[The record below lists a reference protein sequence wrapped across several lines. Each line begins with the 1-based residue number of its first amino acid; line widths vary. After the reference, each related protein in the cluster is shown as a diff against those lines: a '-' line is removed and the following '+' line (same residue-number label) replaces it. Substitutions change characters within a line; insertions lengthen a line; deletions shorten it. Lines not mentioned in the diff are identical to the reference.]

1 MLSGSKILL
10 AVTGGIAAYKSALIV
25 RLLQKEGAEVK
36 VVMTPAAKDFVTPLT
51 LAALSGHEVY
61 TELIEENKG
70 AFKWNNHVHLSD
82 WADILLV
89 APATANT
96 LTKMAQGLCD
106 NIVTACFLSF
116 RGDTFVAPAM
126 DLEMYQHQTTQENF
140 NVLRKQGVHLIDSRE
155 GFLAS
160 GLHGKGRM
168 AEPEEILEEMIEIC
182 YSNKPLKGHSVLISA
197 GPTRAYLDP
206 VRFITNPSTGTMG
219 YMLAEQAAIL
229 GAEVKLIS
237 GPVHLNLNNPN
248 VQITNVETV
257 DQMRDAMIKNFDES
271 TIVISAAAVGDY
283 QPRVRQNEK
292 IKKSEDSLNLELV
305 KTKDILFE
313 LGQIKKHQLLIGF
326 ALETENELENA
337 SKKLRTKN
345 LDAIVLNS
353 LKVEGAGFGNTTN
366 KVDFI
371 TVDHVR
377 KSIPLKEK
385 RDVAKDIWI
394 EILKI
399 NNEN

>member
-61 TELIEENKG
+61 TELIEEEKG
-70 AFKWNNHVHLSD
+70 GYKWNNHVHLSE

-126 DLEMYQHQTTQENF
+126 DLEMYKHQSTQQNF
-140 NVLRKQGVHLIDSRE
+140 SALKSQGVHLIDSRE

-168 AEPEEILEEMIEIC
+168 AEPEEILEELGAILGAD
-182 YSNKPLKGHSVLISA
+182 KPLKGQKVLISA
-197 GPTRAYLDP
+197 GPTRVYLDP
-206 VRFITNPSTGTMG
+206 VRFISNPSTGTMG
-219 YMLAEQAAIL
+219 YMLAEEAAML
-229 GAEVKLIS
+229 GAEVQLIS
-237 GPVHLNLNNPN
+237 GPVHLKLNHPN
-248 VQITNVETV
+248 VHITNVETV
-257 DQMRDAMIKNFDES
+257 DEMSEEMHKKFEQS

-283 QPRVRQNEK
+283 QPKVRQSEK
-292 IKKSEDSLNLELV
+292 IKKSRDSLNLELV

-313 LGQIKKHQLLIGF
+313 LGKIKKNQLLIGF
-326 ALETENELENA
+326 ALETENEFDNA
-337 SKKLRTKN
+337 SKKLVKKN

-366 KVDFI
+366 KVEFVTANAVI
-371 TVDHVR
+371 
-377 KSIPLKEK
+377 KSIPLKDK
-385 RDVAKDIWI
+385 RDVAKDIWT

-399 NNEN
+399 KNEK

>member
-140 NVLRKQGVHLIDSRE
+140 KSLRKQGVHIIDSRE

-182 YSNKPLKGHSVLISA
+182 TSNKPLKGHSVLISA

-257 DQMRDAMIKNFDES
+257 DQMRDVMIKNFDES

-292 IKKSEDSLNLELV
+292 IKKSGDSLNLELV

-313 LGQIKKHQLLIGF
+313 LGQMKKHQLLIGF

>member
-10 AVTGGIAAYKSALIV
+10 AVTGGIAAYKSAIIV

-61 TELIEENKG
+61 TELIEEEKG
-70 AFKWNNHVHLSD
+70 GYKWNNHVHLSE

-126 DLEMYQHQTTQENF
+126 DLEMYKHPSTQQNF
-140 NVLRKQGVHLIDSRE
+140 SALKSQGVHIIDSRE

-168 AEPEEILEEMIEIC
+168 AEPEEILEELNAILGAD
-182 YSNKPLKGHSVLISA
+182 KPLKGQKVLISA
-197 GPTRAYLDP
+197 GPTRVYLDP
-206 VRFITNPSTGTMG
+206 VRFISNPSTGTMG
-219 YMLAEQAAIL
+219 YMLAEEAALL
-229 GAEVKLIS
+229 GAEVQLIS
-237 GPVHLNLNNPN
+237 GPVHLKLNHPN
-248 VQITNVETV
+248 VHITNVETV
-257 DQMRDAMIKNFDES
+257 DEMSEEMHKNFEES

-283 QPRVRQNEK
+283 QPRVKQSEK
-292 IKKSEDSLNLELV
+292 IKKSGDSLNLELV

-313 LGQIKKHQLLIGF
+313 LGKIKKNQLLIGF
-326 ALETENELENA
+326 ALETENEFDNA
-337 SKKLRTKN
+337 SKKLVKKN

-366 KVDFI
+366 KVEFVTANAI
-371 TVDHVR
+371 K
-377 KSIPLKEK
+377 KSIPLKDK
-385 RDVAKDIWI
+385 RDVAKDIWT

-399 NNEN
+399 KNEK

>member
-10 AVTGGIAAYKSALIV
+10 AVTGGIAAYKSAIIV

-61 TELIEENKG
+61 TELIEEEKG
-70 AFKWNNHVHLSD
+70 GYKWNNHVHLSE

-126 DLEMYQHQTTQENF
+126 DLEMYKHPSTQQNF
-140 NVLRKQGVHLIDSRE
+140 SALKSQGVHLIDSRE

-168 AEPEEILEEMIEIC
+168 AEPEEILEELNAILGAD
-182 YSNKPLKGHSVLISA
+182 KPLKGQKVLISA
-197 GPTRAYLDP
+197 GPTRVYLDP
-206 VRFITNPSTGTMG
+206 VRFISNPSTGTMG
-219 YMLAEQAAIL
+219 YMLAEEAALL
-229 GAEVKLIS
+229 GAEVQMIS
-237 GPVHLNLNNPN
+237 GPVHLKLNHPN
-248 VQITNVETV
+248 VHITNVETV
-257 DQMRDAMIKNFDES
+257 DEMSEEMHKNFEES

-283 QPRVRQNEK
+283 QPRVRQSEK
-292 IKKSEDSLNLELV
+292 IKKSGDSLNLELV

-313 LGQIKKHQLLIGF
+313 LGKIKKNQLLIGF
-326 ALETENELENA
+326 ALETENEFDNA
-337 SKKLRTKN
+337 SKKLVKKN

-366 KVDFI
+366 KVEFV
-371 TVDHVR
+371 TANAVK
-377 KSIPLKEK
+377 KSIPLKDK
-385 RDVAKDIWI
+385 RDVAKDIWT

-399 NNEN
+399 KNEK

>member
-10 AVTGGIAAYKSALIV
+10 AVTGGIAAYKSAIIV

-61 TELIEENKG
+61 TELIEEEKG
-70 AFKWNNHVHLSD
+70 GYKWNNHVHLSE

-126 DLEMYQHQTTQENF
+126 DLEMYKHPSTQQNF
-140 NVLRKQGVHLIDSRE
+140 SALKSQGVHLIDSRE

-168 AEPEEILEEMIEIC
+168 AEPEEILEELNAILGAD
-182 YSNKPLKGHSVLISA
+182 KPLKGQKVLISA
-197 GPTRAYLDP
+197 GPTRVYLDP
-206 VRFITNPSTGTMG
+206 VRFISNPSTGTMG
-219 YMLAEQAAIL
+219 YMLAEEAALL
-229 GAEVKLIS
+229 GAEVQLIS
-237 GPVHLNLNNPN
+237 GPVHLKLNHPN
-248 VQITNVETV
+248 VHITNVETV
-257 DQMRDAMIKNFDES
+257 DEMSEEMHKNFEES

-283 QPRVRQNEK
+283 QPRVRQSEK
-292 IKKSEDSLNLELV
+292 IKKSGDSLNLELV

-313 LGQIKKHQLLIGF
+313 LGKIKKNQLLIGF
-326 ALETENELENA
+326 ALETENEFDNA
-337 SKKLRTKN
+337 SKKLVKKN

-366 KVDFI
+366 KVEFV
-371 TVDHVR
+371 TANAVK
-377 KSIPLKEK
+377 KSIPLKDK
-385 RDVAKDIWI
+385 RDVAKDIWT

-399 NNEN
+399 KNEK

>member
-61 TELIEENKG
+61 TELIEEEKG
-70 AFKWNNHVHLSD
+70 GYKWNNHVHLSE

-126 DLEMYQHQTTQENF
+126 DLEMYKHPSTQQNF
-140 NVLRKQGVHLIDSRE
+140 SALKSQGVHLIDSRE

-168 AEPEEILEEMIEIC
+168 AEPEEILEELNAIL
-182 YSNKPLKGHSVLISA
+182 SADKPLKGQKVLISA
-197 GPTRAYLDP
+197 GPTRVYLDP
-206 VRFITNPSTGTMG
+206 VRFISNPSTGTMG
-219 YMLAEQAAIL
+219 YMLAEEAALL
-229 GAEVKLIS
+229 GAEVQLIS
-237 GPVHLNLNNPN
+237 GPVHLKLNHPN
-248 VQITNVETV
+248 VHITNVETV
-257 DQMRDAMIKNFDES
+257 DEMSEEMHKNFEVS

-283 QPRVRQNEK
+283 QPRVTQSEK
-292 IKKSEDSLNLELV
+292 IKKSGDSLNLELV

-313 LGQIKKHQLLIGF
+313 LGKIKKNQLLIGF
-326 ALETENELENA
+326 ALETENEFDNA
-337 SKKLRTKN
+337 SKKLVKKN

-366 KVDFI
+366 KVEFV
-371 TVDHVR
+371 TANAVK
-377 KSIPLKEK
+377 KSIPLKDK
-385 RDVAKDIWI
+385 RDVAKDIWT

-399 NNEN
+399 KNEK

>member
-61 TELIEENKG
+61 TELIEEEKG
-70 AFKWNNHVHLSD
+70 GYKWNNHVHLSE

-126 DLEMYQHQTTQENF
+126 DLEMYKHPSTQQNF
-140 NVLRKQGVHLIDSRE
+140 SALKSQGVHLIDSRE

-168 AEPEEILEEMIEIC
+168 AEPEEILEELNAILGAD
-182 YSNKPLKGHSVLISA
+182 KPLRGQKVLISA
-197 GPTRAYLDP
+197 GPTRVYLDP
-206 VRFITNPSTGTMG
+206 VRFISNPSTGTMG
-219 YMLAEQAAIL
+219 YMLAEEAALL
-229 GAEVKLIS
+229 GAEVQLIS
-237 GPVHLNLNNPN
+237 GPVHLKLNHPN
-248 VQITNVETV
+248 VHITNVETV
-257 DQMRDAMIKNFDES
+257 DEMSEEMHKNFEES

-283 QPRVRQNEK
+283 QPRVRQSEK
-292 IKKSEDSLNLELV
+292 IKKSGDSLNLELV

-313 LGQIKKHQLLIGF
+313 LGKIKKNQLLIGF
-326 ALETENELENA
+326 ALETENEFDNA
-337 SKKLRTKN
+337 SKKLVKKN

-366 KVDFI
+366 KVEFV
-371 TVDHVR
+371 TANAVK
-377 KSIPLKEK
+377 KSIPLKDK
-385 RDVAKDIWI
+385 RDVAKDIWT

-399 NNEN
+399 KNEK

>member
-140 NVLRKQGVHLIDSRE
+140 KSLRKQGVHIIDSRE

-182 YSNKPLKGHSVLISA
+182 SSSKPLKGHSVLISA

-292 IKKSEDSLNLELV
+292 IKKSGDSLNLELV

-313 LGQIKKHQLLIGF
+313 LGQMKKHQLLIGF

>member
-61 TELIEENKG
+61 TELIQENKG

-292 IKKSEDSLNLELV
+292 IKKSGDSLNLELV

-353 LKVEGAGFGNTTN
+353 LKVEGAGFGKTTN

>member
-61 TELIEENKG
+61 TELIEEEKG
-70 AFKWNNHVHLSD
+70 GYKWNNHVHLSE

-126 DLEMYQHQTTQENF
+126 DLEMYKHPSTQQNF
-140 NVLRKQGVHLIDSRE
+140 SALKSQGVHLIDSRE

-168 AEPEEILEEMIEIC
+168 AEPEEILEELNAILGAD
-182 YSNKPLKGHSVLISA
+182 KPLKGQKVLISA
-197 GPTRAYLDP
+197 GPTRVYLDP
-206 VRFITNPSTGTMG
+206 VRFISNPSTGTMG
-219 YMLAEQAAIL
+219 YMLAEEAALL
-229 GAEVKLIS
+229 GAEVQLIS
-237 GPVHLNLNNPN
+237 GPVHLKLNHPN
-248 VQITNVETV
+248 VHITNIETV
-257 DQMRDAMIKNFDES
+257 DEMSEEMHKNFEES

-283 QPRVRQNEK
+283 QPRVRQSEK
-292 IKKSEDSLNLELV
+292 IKKSGDSLNLELV

-313 LGQIKKHQLLIGF
+313 LGKIKKNQLLIGF
-326 ALETENELENA
+326 ALETENEFDNA
-337 SKKLRTKN
+337 SKKLVKKN

-366 KVDFI
+366 KVEFV
-371 TVDHVR
+371 TANAVK
-377 KSIPLKEK
+377 KSIPLKDK
-385 RDVAKDIWI
+385 RDVAKDIWT

-399 NNEN
+399 KNEK

>member
-61 TELIEENKG
+61 TELIEEEKG
-70 AFKWNNHVHLSD
+70 GYKWNNHVHLSE

-126 DLEMYQHQTTQENF
+126 DLEMYKHPSTQQNF
-140 NVLRKQGVHLIDSRE
+140 SALKSQGVHLIDSRE

-168 AEPEEILEEMIEIC
+168 AEPEEILEELNAILGAD
-182 YSNKPLKGHSVLISA
+182 KPLKGQKVLISA
-197 GPTRAYLDP
+197 GPTRVYLDP
-206 VRFITNPSTGTMG
+206 VRFISNPSTGTMG
-219 YMLAEQAAIL
+219 YMLAEEAALL
-229 GAEVKLIS
+229 GAEVQLIS
-237 GPVHLNLNNPN
+237 GPVHLKLNHPN
-248 VQITNVETV
+248 VHITNVETV
-257 DQMRDAMIKNFDES
+257 DEMSEEMHKNFEES

-283 QPRVRQNEK
+283 QPRVRQSEK
-292 IKKSEDSLNLELV
+292 IKKSGDSLNLELV

-313 LGQIKKHQLLIGF
+313 LGKIKKNQLLIGF
-326 ALETENELENA
+326 ALETENEFDNA
-337 SKKLRTKN
+337 SKKLVKKN

-353 LKVEGAGFGNTTN
+353 LKVEGAGFGNTAN
-366 KVDFI
+366 KVEFV
-371 TVDHVR
+371 TANAVK
-377 KSIPLKEK
+377 KSIPLKDK
-385 RDVAKDIWI
+385 RDVAKDIWT

-399 NNEN
+399 KNEK

>member
-61 TELIEENKG
+61 TELIQENKG

-168 AEPEEILEEMIEIC
+168 AEPEEILEEVIEIC

-292 IKKSEDSLNLELV
+292 IKKSGDSLNLELV

-326 ALETENELENA
+326 AP
-337 SKKLRTKN
+337 
-345 LDAIVLNS
+345 V
-353 LKVEGAGFGNTTN
+353 
-366 KVDFI
+366 
-371 TVDHVR
+371 
-377 KSIPLKEK
+377 
-385 RDVAKDIWI
+385 
-394 EILKI
+394 
-399 NNEN
+399 

>member
-61 TELIEENKG
+61 TELIEEEKG
-70 AFKWNNHVHLSD
+70 GYKWNNHVHLSE

-126 DLEMYQHQTTQENF
+126 DLEMYKHPSTQQNF
-140 NVLRKQGVHLIDSRE
+140 SALKSQGVHLIDSRE

-168 AEPEEILEEMIEIC
+168 AEPEEILEELNAILGAD
-182 YSNKPLKGHSVLISA
+182 KPLKGQKVLISA
-197 GPTRAYLDP
+197 GPTRVYLDP
-206 VRFITNPSTGTMG
+206 VRFISNPSTGTMG
-219 YMLAEQAAIL
+219 YMLAEEAALL
-229 GAEVKLIS
+229 GAEVQLIS
-237 GPVHLNLNNPN
+237 GPVHLKLNHPN
-248 VQITNVETV
+248 VHITNVETV
-257 DQMRDAMIKNFDES
+257 DEMSEQMHKNFEES

-283 QPRVRQNEK
+283 QPRVRQSEK
-292 IKKSEDSLNLELV
+292 IKKSGDSLNLELV

-313 LGQIKKHQLLIGF
+313 LGKIKKNQLLIGF
-326 ALETENELENA
+326 ALETENEFDNA
-337 SKKLRTKN
+337 SKKLVKKN

-366 KVDFI
+366 KVEFV
-371 TVDHVR
+371 TANAVK
-377 KSIPLKEK
+377 KSIPLKDK
-385 RDVAKDIWI
+385 RDVAKDIWT

-399 NNEN
+399 KNEK

>member
-61 TELIEENKG
+61 TELIEEEKG
-70 AFKWNNHVHLSD
+70 GYKWNNHVHLSE

-126 DLEMYQHQTTQENF
+126 DLEMYKHPSTQQNF
-140 NVLRKQGVHLIDSRE
+140 STLKSQGVHLIDSRE

-168 AEPEEILEEMIEIC
+168 AEPEEILEELNAILGAD
-182 YSNKPLKGHSVLISA
+182 KPLKGQRVLISA
-197 GPTRAYLDP
+197 GPTRVYLDP
-206 VRFITNPSTGTMG
+206 VRFISNPSTGTMG
-219 YMLAEQAAIL
+219 YMLAEQAALL
-229 GAEVKLIS
+229 GAEVRLIS
-237 GPVHLNLNNPN
+237 GPVHLKLNHPN
-248 VQITNVETV
+248 VHITNVETV
-257 DQMRDAMIKNFDES
+257 DEMSEEMHKNFEES

-283 QPRVRQNEK
+283 QPRVTQSEK
-292 IKKSEDSLNLELV
+292 IKKSGDSLNLELV

-313 LGQIKKHQLLIGF
+313 LGKIKKNQLLIGF
-326 ALETENELENA
+326 ALETENEFDNA
-337 SKKLRTKN
+337 SKKLVKKN

-366 KVDFI
+366 KVEFV
-371 TVDHVR
+371 TANAVE
-377 KSIPLKEK
+377 KSIPLKDK
-385 RDVAKDIWI
+385 RDVAKDIWT

-399 NNEN
+399 KNEK

>member
-61 TELIEENKG
+61 TELIEEEKG
-70 AFKWNNHVHLSD
+70 GYKWNNHVHLSE

-126 DLEMYQHQTTQENF
+126 DLEMYKHPSTQQNF
-140 NVLRKQGVHLIDSRE
+140 SALKSQGVHLIDSRE

-168 AEPEEILEEMIEIC
+168 AEPEEILEELNAILGAD
-182 YSNKPLKGHSVLISA
+182 KPLKGQKVLISA
-197 GPTRAYLDP
+197 GPTRVYLDP
-206 VRFITNPSTGTMG
+206 VRFISNPSTGTMG
-219 YMLAEQAAIL
+219 YMLAEEAALL
-229 GAEVKLIS
+229 GAEVQLIS
-237 GPVHLNLNNPN
+237 GPVHLKLNHPN
-248 VQITNVETV
+248 VHITNVETV
-257 DQMRDAMIKNFDES
+257 DEMSEEMHKNFEES

-283 QPRVRQNEK
+283 QPRVRQSEK
-292 IKKSEDSLNLELV
+292 IKKSGDSLNLELV

-313 LGQIKKHQLLIGF
+313 LGKIKKNQLLIGF
-326 ALETENELENA
+326 ALETENEFDNA
-337 SKKLRTKN
+337 SKKLVKKN

-366 KVDFI
+366 KVEFV
-371 TVDHVR
+371 TANAVK
-377 KSIPLKEK
+377 KSIPLKDK
-385 RDVAKDIWI
+385 RDVAKDIWS

-399 NNEN
+399 KNEK

>member
-61 TELIEENKG
+61 TELIEEEKG
-70 AFKWNNHVHLSD
+70 GYKWNNHVHLSE

-126 DLEMYQHQTTQENF
+126 DLEMYKHPSTQQNF
-140 NVLRKQGVHLIDSRE
+140 SALKSQGVHLIDSRE

-168 AEPEEILEEMIEIC
+168 AEPEEILEELNAILGAD
-182 YSNKPLKGHSVLISA
+182 KPLKGQKVLISA
-197 GPTRAYLDP
+197 GPTRVYLDP
-206 VRFITNPSTGTMG
+206 VRFISNPSTGTMG
-219 YMLAEQAAIL
+219 YMLAEEAALL
-229 GAEVKLIS
+229 GAEVQLIS
-237 GPVHLNLNNPN
+237 GPVHLKLNHPN
-248 VQITNVETV
+248 VHITNVETV
-257 DQMRDAMIKNFDES
+257 DEMSEEMHKNFEES

-283 QPRVRQNEK
+283 QPRVTQSEK
-292 IKKSEDSLNLELV
+292 IKKSGDSLNLELV

-313 LGQIKKHQLLIGF
+313 LGKIKKNQLLIGF
-326 ALETENELENA
+326 ALETENEFDNA
-337 SKKLRTKN
+337 SKKLVKKN

-366 KVDFI
+366 KVEFV
-371 TVDHVR
+371 TANGVK
-377 KSIPLKEK
+377 KSIPLKDK
-385 RDVAKDIWI
+385 RDVAKDIWT

-399 NNEN
+399 KNEK

>member
-61 TELIEENKG
+61 TELIEEEKG
-70 AFKWNNHVHLSD
+70 GYKWNNHVHLSE

-126 DLEMYQHQTTQENF
+126 DLEMYKHQSTQQNF
-140 NVLRKQGVHLIDSRE
+140 SALKSQGVHLIDSRE

-168 AEPEEILEEMIEIC
+168 AEPEEILEELGAILGAD
-182 YSNKPLKGHSVLISA
+182 KPLKGQKVLISA
-197 GPTRAYLDP
+197 GPTRVYLDP
-206 VRFITNPSTGTMG
+206 VRFISNPSTGTMG
-219 YMLAEQAAIL
+219 YMLAEEAAMM
-229 GAEVKLIS
+229 GAEVQLIS
-237 GPVHLNLNNPN
+237 GPVHLKLNHPN
-248 VQITNVETV
+248 VHITNVETV
-257 DQMRDAMIKNFDES
+257 DEMSEEMHKKFEQS

-283 QPRVRQNEK
+283 QPKVRQSEK
-292 IKKSEDSLNLELV
+292 IKKSRDSLNLELV

-313 LGQIKKHQLLIGF
+313 LGKIKKNQLLIGF
-326 ALETENELENA
+326 ALETENEFDNA
-337 SKKLRTKN
+337 SKKLVKKN

-366 KVDFI
+366 KVEFVTANAVI
-371 TVDHVR
+371 
-377 KSIPLKEK
+377 KSIPLKDK
-385 RDVAKDIWI
+385 RDVAKDIWT

-399 NNEN
+399 KNEK

>member
-10 AVTGGIAAYKSALIV
+10 AVTGGIAAYKSAIIV

-61 TELIEENKG
+61 TELIEEEKG
-70 AFKWNNHVHLSD
+70 GYKWNNHVHLSE

-126 DLEMYQHQTTQENF
+126 DLEMYKHQSTQQNF
-140 NVLRKQGVHLIDSRE
+140 SALKSQGVHLIDSRE

-168 AEPEEILEEMIEIC
+168 AEPEEILEELNAILGAD
-182 YSNKPLKGHSVLISA
+182 KPLKGQKVLISA
-197 GPTRAYLDP
+197 GPTRVYLDP
-206 VRFITNPSTGTMG
+206 VRFISNPSTGTMG
-219 YMLAEQAAIL
+219 YMLAEEAALL
-229 GAEVKLIS
+229 GAEVQLIS
-237 GPVHLNLNNPN
+237 GPVHLKLNHPN
-248 VQITNVETV
+248 VHITNVETV
-257 DQMRDAMIKNFDES
+257 DEMSEEMYKNFEES

-283 QPRVRQNEK
+283 QPRVRQSEK
-292 IKKSEDSLNLELV
+292 IKKSGDSLNLELV

-313 LGQIKKHQLLIGF
+313 LGKIKKNQLLIGF
-326 ALETENELENA
+326 ALETENEFDNA
-337 SKKLRTKN
+337 SKKLVKKN

-366 KVDFI
+366 KVEFV
-371 TVDHVR
+371 TANAVK
-377 KSIPLKEK
+377 KSIPLKDK
-385 RDVAKDIWI
+385 RDVAKDIWT

-399 NNEN
+399 KNEK

>member
-61 TELIEENKG
+61 TELIEEEKG
-70 AFKWNNHVHLSD
+70 GYKWNNHVHLSE

-126 DLEMYQHQTTQENF
+126 DLEMYKHPSTQQNF
-140 NVLRKQGVHLIDSRE
+140 IALKSQGVHLIDSRE

-168 AEPEEILEEMIEIC
+168 AEPEEILEELNAIL
-182 YSNKPLKGHSVLISA
+182 SADKPLKGQKVLISA
-197 GPTRAYLDP
+197 GPTRVYLDP
-206 VRFITNPSTGTMG
+206 VRFISNPSTGTMG
-219 YMLAEQAAIL
+219 YMLAEEAALL
-229 GAEVKLIS
+229 GAEVQLIS
-237 GPVHLNLNNPN
+237 GPVNLKLNHPN
-248 VQITNVETV
+248 VHITHVETV
-257 DQMRDAMIKNFDES
+257 DEMSEEMHKNFEES
-271 TIVISAAAVGDY
+271 TIAISAAAVGDY
-283 QPRVRQNEK
+283 QPRVTQSEK
-292 IKKSEDSLNLELV
+292 IKKSGDSLNLELV

-313 LGQIKKHQLLIGF
+313 LGKIKKNQLLIGF
-326 ALETENELENA
+326 ALETENEFDNA
-337 SKKLRTKN
+337 SKKLVKKN

-366 KVDFI
+366 KVEFV
-371 TVDHVR
+371 TANAVK
-377 KSIPLKEK
+377 KSIPLKDK
-385 RDVAKDIWI
+385 RDVAKDIWT

-399 NNEN
+399 KNEK

>member
-10 AVTGGIAAYKSALIV
+10 AVTGGIAAYKSAIIV

-61 TELIEENKG
+61 TELIEEEKG
-70 AFKWNNHVHLSD
+70 GYKWNNHVHLSE

-126 DLEMYQHQTTQENF
+126 DLEMYKHPSTQQNF
-140 NVLRKQGVHLIDSRE
+140 SALKSQGVHLIDSRE

-168 AEPEEILEEMIEIC
+168 AEPEEILEELNAILGAD
-182 YSNKPLKGHSVLISA
+182 KPLKGQKVLISA
-197 GPTRAYLDP
+197 GPTRVYLDP
-206 VRFITNPSTGTMG
+206 VRFISNPSTGTMG
-219 YMLAEQAAIL
+219 YMLAEEAALL
-229 GAEVKLIS
+229 GAEVQLIS
-237 GPVHLNLNNPN
+237 GPVHLKLNHPN
-248 VQITNVETV
+248 VHITNVETV
-257 DQMRDAMIKNFDES
+257 DEMSEEMHKNFEES

-283 QPRVRQNEK
+283 QPRVKQSEK
-292 IKKSEDSLNLELV
+292 IKKSGDSLNLELV

-313 LGQIKKHQLLIGF
+313 LGKIKKNQLLIGF
-326 ALETENELENA
+326 ALETENEFDNA
-337 SKKLRTKN
+337 SKKLVKKN

-366 KVDFI
+366 KVEFV
-371 TVDHVR
+371 TANAVK
-377 KSIPLKEK
+377 KSIPLKDK
-385 RDVAKDIWI
+385 RDVAKDIWT

-399 NNEN
+399 KNEK

>member
-61 TELIEENKG
+61 TELIEEEKG
-70 AFKWNNHVHLSD
+70 GYKWNNHVHLSE

-126 DLEMYQHQTTQENF
+126 DLEMYKHPSTQQNF
-140 NVLRKQGVHLIDSRE
+140 SALKSQGVHLIDSRE

-168 AEPEEILEEMIEIC
+168 AEPEEILEELNAILGAD
-182 YSNKPLKGHSVLISA
+182 KPLKGQKVLISA
-197 GPTRAYLDP
+197 GPTRVYLDP
-206 VRFITNPSTGTMG
+206 VRFISNPSTGTMG
-219 YMLAEQAAIL
+219 YMLAEEAALL
-229 GAEVKLIS
+229 GAEVQLIS
-237 GPVHLNLNNPN
+237 GPVHLKLNHPN
-248 VQITNVETV
+248 VHITNVETV
-257 DQMRDAMIKNFDES
+257 DEMSEEMHKNFEES

-283 QPRVRQNEK
+283 QPRVRHSEK
-292 IKKSEDSLNLELV
+292 IKKSGDSLNLELV

-313 LGQIKKHQLLIGF
+313 LGKIKKNQLLIGF
-326 ALETENELENA
+326 ALETENEFDNA
-337 SKKLRTKN
+337 SKKLVKKN

-353 LKVEGAGFGNTTN
+353 LKVEGAGFGNTAN
-366 KVDFI
+366 KVEFV
-371 TVDHVR
+371 TANAVK
-377 KSIPLKEK
+377 KSIPLKDK
-385 RDVAKDIWI
+385 RDVAKDIWT

-399 NNEN
+399 KNEK

>member
-61 TELIEENKG
+61 TELIEEEKG
-70 AFKWNNHVHLSD
+70 GYKWNNHVHLSE

-126 DLEMYQHQTTQENF
+126 DLEMYKHPSTQQNF
-140 NVLRKQGVHLIDSRE
+140 SALKSQGVHLIDSRE

-168 AEPEEILEEMIEIC
+168 AEPEEILEELNAILG
-182 YSNKPLKGHSVLISA
+182 SDKPLKGQKVLISA
-197 GPTRAYLDP
+197 GPTRVYLDP
-206 VRFITNPSTGTMG
+206 VRFISNPSTGTMG
-219 YMLAEQAAIL
+219 YMLAEEAALL
-229 GAEVKLIS
+229 GAEVQLIS
-237 GPVHLNLNNPN
+237 GPVHLKLNHPN
-248 VQITNVETV
+248 VHITNVETV
-257 DQMRDAMIKNFDES
+257 DEMSEEMHKNFEES

-283 QPRVRQNEK
+283 QPRVRQSEK
-292 IKKSEDSLNLELV
+292 IKKSGDSLNLELV

-313 LGQIKKHQLLIGF
+313 LGKIKKNQLLIGF
-326 ALETENELENA
+326 ALETENEFDNA
-337 SKKLRTKN
+337 SKKLVKKN

-353 LKVEGAGFGNTTN
+353 LKVEGAGFGNTAN
-366 KVDFI
+366 KVEFV
-371 TVDHVR
+371 TANAVK
-377 KSIPLKEK
+377 KSIPLKDK
-385 RDVAKDIWI
+385 RDVAKDIWT

-399 NNEN
+399 KNEK

>member
-82 WADILLV
+82 WADFLLV

-126 DLEMYQHQTTQENF
+126 DLEMYKHQTTQENF
-140 NVLRKQGVHLIDSRE
+140 NALRKQGVHLIDSRE

-168 AEPEEILEEMIEIC
+168 AEPKEILEEMIEIC
-182 YSNKPLKGHSVLISA
+182 TSNKPLKGHSVLISA

-229 GAEVKLIS
+229 GAGVKLIS

-257 DQMRDAMIKNFDES
+257 DQMRDEMIKNFDES

-283 QPRVRQNEK
+283 QPKVRQNEK
-292 IKKSEDSLNLELV
+292 IKKSGDSLNLELV
-305 KTKDILFE
+305 NTKDILFE

-371 TVDHVR
+371 TVDNVR

>member
-61 TELIEENKG
+61 TELIEEEKG
-70 AFKWNNHVHLSD
+70 GYKWNNHVHLSE

-126 DLEMYQHQTTQENF
+126 DLEMYKHPSTQQNF
-140 NVLRKQGVHLIDSRE
+140 STLKSQGVHLIDSRE

-168 AEPEEILEEMIEIC
+168 AEPEEILEELNAILGAD
-182 YSNKPLKGHSVLISA
+182 KPLKGQKVLISA
-197 GPTRAYLDP
+197 GPTRVYLDP
-206 VRFITNPSTGTMG
+206 VRFISNPSTGTMG
-219 YMLAEQAAIL
+219 YMLAEEAALL
-229 GAEVKLIS
+229 GAEVQLIS
-237 GPVHLNLNNPN
+237 GPVHLKLNHPN
-248 VQITNVETV
+248 VHITNVETV
-257 DQMRDAMIKNFDES
+257 DEMSEEMHKNFEES

-283 QPRVRQNEK
+283 QPRVRQSEK
-292 IKKSEDSLNLELV
+292 IKKSGDSLNLELV

-313 LGQIKKHQLLIGF
+313 LGKIKKNQLLIGF
-326 ALETENELENA
+326 ALETENEFDNA
-337 SKKLRTKN
+337 SKKLVKKN

-366 KVDFI
+366 KVEFV
-371 TVDHVR
+371 TANAVK
-377 KSIPLKEK
+377 KSIPLKDK
-385 RDVAKDIWI
+385 RDVAKDIWT

-399 NNEN
+399 KNEK

>member
-61 TELIEENKG
+61 TELIEEEKG
-70 AFKWNNHVHLSD
+70 GYKWNNHVHLSE

-126 DLEMYQHQTTQENF
+126 DLEMYKHPSTQQNF
-140 NVLRKQGVHLIDSRE
+140 STLKSQGVHLIDSRE

-168 AEPEEILEEMIEIC
+168 AEPEEILEELNAILG
-182 YSNKPLKGHSVLISA
+182 SDKPLKGQKVLISA
-197 GPTRAYLDP
+197 GPTRVYLDP
-206 VRFITNPSTGTMG
+206 VRFISNPSTGTMG
-219 YMLAEQAAIL
+219 YMLAEEAALL
-229 GAEVKLIS
+229 GAEVQLIS
-237 GPVHLNLNNPN
+237 GPVHLKLNHPN
-248 VQITNVETV
+248 VHITNVETV
-257 DQMRDAMIKNFDES
+257 DEMSEEMHKNFEES

-283 QPRVRQNEK
+283 QPRVRQSEK
-292 IKKSEDSLNLELV
+292 IKKSGDSLNLELV

-313 LGQIKKHQLLIGF
+313 LGKIKKNQLLIGF
-326 ALETENELENA
+326 ALETENEFDNA
-337 SKKLRTKN
+337 SKKLVKKN

-366 KVDFI
+366 KVEFV
-371 TVDHVR
+371 TANAVK
-377 KSIPLKEK
+377 KSIPLKDK
-385 RDVAKDIWI
+385 RDVAKDIWT

-399 NNEN
+399 KNEK

>member
-10 AVTGGIAAYKSALIV
+10 AVTGGIAAYKSAIIV

-61 TELIEENKG
+61 TELIEEEKG
-70 AFKWNNHVHLSD
+70 GYKWNNHVHLSE

-126 DLEMYQHQTTQENF
+126 DLEMYKHPSTQQNF
-140 NVLRKQGVHLIDSRE
+140 SALKSQGVHLIDSRE

-168 AEPEEILEEMIEIC
+168 AEPEEILEELNAILGAD
-182 YSNKPLKGHSVLISA
+182 KPLKGQKVLISA
-197 GPTRAYLDP
+197 GPTRVYLDP
-206 VRFITNPSTGTMG
+206 VRFISNPSTGTMG
-219 YMLAEQAAIL
+219 YMLAEEAALL
-229 GAEVKLIS
+229 GAEVQLIS
-237 GPVHLNLNNPN
+237 GPVHLKLNHPN
-248 VQITNVETV
+248 VHITNVETV
-257 DQMRDAMIKNFDES
+257 DEMSEEMYKNFEES

-283 QPRVRQNEK
+283 QPRVRQSEK
-292 IKKSEDSLNLELV
+292 IKKSGDSLNLELV

-313 LGQIKKHQLLIGF
+313 LGKIKKNQLLIGF
-326 ALETENELENA
+326 ALETENEFDNA
-337 SKKLRTKN
+337 SKKLVKKN

-366 KVDFI
+366 KVEFV
-371 TVDHVR
+371 TANAVK
-377 KSIPLKEK
+377 KSIPLKDK
-385 RDVAKDIWI
+385 RDVAKDIWT

-399 NNEN
+399 KNEK

>member
-61 TELIEENKG
+61 TELIEEEKG
-70 AFKWNNHVHLSD
+70 GYKWNNHVHLSE

-126 DLEMYQHQTTQENF
+126 DLEMYKHPSTQQNF
-140 NVLRKQGVHLIDSRE
+140 SALKSQGVHLIDSRE

-168 AEPEEILEEMIEIC
+168 AEPEEILEELNAILGAD
-182 YSNKPLKGHSVLISA
+182 KPLKGQKVLISA
-197 GPTRAYLDP
+197 GPTRVYLDP
-206 VRFITNPSTGTMG
+206 VRFISNPSTGTMG
-219 YMLAEQAAIL
+219 YMLAEEAALL
-229 GAEVKLIS
+229 GAEVQLIS
-237 GPVHLNLNNPN
+237 GPVHLKLNHPN
-248 VQITNVETV
+248 VHITNVETV
-257 DQMRDAMIKNFDES
+257 DEMSEEMHKNFEES

-283 QPRVRQNEK
+283 QPRVRQSEK
-292 IKKSEDSLNLELV
+292 IKKSGDSLNLELV

-313 LGQIKKHQLLIGF
+313 LGKIKKNQLLIGF
-326 ALETENELENA
+326 ALETENEFDNA
-337 SKKLRTKN
+337 SKKLVKKN

-366 KVDFI
+366 KVEFV
-371 TVDHVR
+371 TANAVK
-377 KSIPLKEK
+377 KSIPLKDK
-385 RDVAKDIWI
+385 RDVAKDIWT

-399 NNEN
+399 KNEK

>member
-61 TELIEENKG
+61 TELIEEEKG
-70 AFKWNNHVHLSD
+70 GYKWNNHVHLSE

-126 DLEMYQHQTTQENF
+126 DLEMYKHPSTQQNF
-140 NVLRKQGVHLIDSRE
+140 SALKSQGVHLIDSRE

-168 AEPEEILEEMIEIC
+168 AEPEEILEELNAILG
-182 YSNKPLKGHSVLISA
+182 SDKPLKGQKVLISA
-197 GPTRAYLDP
+197 GPTRVYLDP
-206 VRFITNPSTGTMG
+206 VRFISNPSTGTMG
-219 YMLAEQAAIL
+219 YMLAEEAALL
-229 GAEVKLIS
+229 GAEVQLIS
-237 GPVHLNLNNPN
+237 GPVHLKLNHPN
-248 VQITNVETV
+248 VHITNVETV
-257 DQMRDAMIKNFDES
+257 DEMSEEMHKNFEES

-283 QPRVRQNEK
+283 QPRVRQSEK
-292 IKKSEDSLNLELV
+292 IKKSGDSLNLELV

-313 LGQIKKHQLLIGF
+313 LGKIKKNQLLIGF
-326 ALETENELENA
+326 ALETENEFDNA
-337 SKKLRTKN
+337 SKKLVKKN

-366 KVDFI
+366 KVEFV
-371 TVDHVR
+371 TANAVK
-377 KSIPLKEK
+377 KSIPLKDK
-385 RDVAKDIWI
+385 RDVAKDIWT

-399 NNEN
+399 KNEK

>member
-61 TELIEENKG
+61 TELIEEEKG
-70 AFKWNNHVHLSD
+70 GYKWNNHVHLSE

-126 DLEMYQHQTTQENF
+126 DLEMYKHQSTQQNF
-140 NVLRKQGVHLIDSRE
+140 SALKSQGVHLIDSRE

-168 AEPEEILEEMIEIC
+168 AEPEEILEELNAILGAD
-182 YSNKPLKGHSVLISA
+182 KPLKGQKVLISA
-197 GPTRAYLDP
+197 GPTRVYLDP
-206 VRFITNPSTGTMG
+206 VRFISNPSTGTMG
-219 YMLAEQAAIL
+219 YMLAEEAAML
-229 GAEVKLIS
+229 GAEVQLIS
-237 GPVHLNLNNPN
+237 GPVHLKLNHPN
-248 VQITNVETV
+248 VHITNVETV
-257 DQMRDAMIKNFDES
+257 DEMSEEMHKKFEQS

-283 QPRVRQNEK
+283 QPKVRQSEK
-292 IKKSEDSLNLELV
+292 IKKSRDSLNLELV

-313 LGQIKKHQLLIGF
+313 LGKIKKNQLLIGF
-326 ALETENELENA
+326 ALETENEFDNA
-337 SKKLRTKN
+337 SKKLVKKN

-366 KVDFI
+366 KVEFVTANAVI
-371 TVDHVR
+371 
-377 KSIPLKEK
+377 KSIPLKDK
-385 RDVAKDIWI
+385 RDVAKDIWT

-399 NNEN
+399 KNEK

>member
-140 NVLRKQGVHLIDSRE
+140 KSLRKQGVHLIDSRE

-182 YSNKPLKGHSVLISA
+182 TSNKPLKGHSVLISA

-257 DQMRDAMIKNFDES
+257 DQMRDVMIKNFDES

-292 IKKSEDSLNLELV
+292 IKKSADSLNLELV

-313 LGQIKKHQLLIGF
+313 LGQMKKHQLLIGF

>member
-61 TELIEENKG
+61 TELIEEEKG
-70 AFKWNNHVHLSD
+70 GYKWNNHVHLSE

-126 DLEMYQHQTTQENF
+126 DLEMYKHPSTQQNF
-140 NVLRKQGVHLIDSRE
+140 SALKSQGVHLIDSRE

-168 AEPEEILEEMIEIC
+168 AEPEEILEELNAIL
-182 YSNKPLKGHSVLISA
+182 SADKPLKGQRVLISA
-197 GPTRAYLDP
+197 GPTRVYLDP
-206 VRFITNPSTGTMG
+206 VRFISNPSTGTMG
-219 YMLAEQAAIL
+219 YMLAEEAALL
-229 GAEVKLIS
+229 GAEVQLIS
-237 GPVHLNLNNPN
+237 GPVHLKLNHPN
-248 VQITNVETV
+248 VHITHVETV
-257 DQMRDAMIKNFDES
+257 DEMSEEMHKNFEES

-283 QPRVRQNEK
+283 QPRVTQSEK
-292 IKKSEDSLNLELV
+292 IKKSGDSLNLELV

-313 LGQIKKHQLLIGF
+313 LGKIKKNQLLIGF
-326 ALETENELENA
+326 ALETENEFDNA
-337 SKKLRTKN
+337 SKKLVKKN

-366 KVDFI
+366 KVEFV
-371 TVDHVR
+371 TANAVK
-377 KSIPLKEK
+377 KSIPLKDK
-385 RDVAKDIWI
+385 RDVAKDIWT

-399 NNEN
+399 KNEK

>member
-10 AVTGGIAAYKSALIV
+10 AVTGGIAAYKSAIIV

-61 TELIEENKG
+61 TELIEEEKG
-70 AFKWNNHVHLSD
+70 GYKWNNHVHLSE

-126 DLEMYQHQTTQENF
+126 DLEMYKHPSTQQNF
-140 NVLRKQGVHLIDSRE
+140 SALKSQGVHIIDSRE

-168 AEPEEILEEMIEIC
+168 AEPEEILEELNAILGAD
-182 YSNKPLKGHSVLISA
+182 KPLKGQKVLISA
-197 GPTRAYLDP
+197 GPTRVYLDP
-206 VRFITNPSTGTMG
+206 VRFISNPSTGTMG
-219 YMLAEQAAIL
+219 YMLAEEAALL
-229 GAEVKLIS
+229 GAEVQLIS
-237 GPVHLNLNNPN
+237 GPVHLKLNHPN
-248 VQITNVETV
+248 VHITNVETV
-257 DQMRDAMIKNFDES
+257 DEMSEEMHKNFEES

-283 QPRVRQNEK
+283 QPRVKQSEK
-292 IKKSEDSLNLELV
+292 IKKSGDSLNLELV

-313 LGQIKKHQLLIGF
+313 LGKIKKNQLLIGF
-326 ALETENELENA
+326 ALETENEFDNA
-337 SKKLRTKN
+337 SKKLVKKN

-366 KVDFI
+366 KVEFV
-371 TVDHVR
+371 TANAVK
-377 KSIPLKEK
+377 KSIPLKDK
-385 RDVAKDIWI
+385 RDVAKDIWT

-399 NNEN
+399 KNEK

>member
-61 TELIEENKG
+61 TELIEEEKG
-70 AFKWNNHVHLSD
+70 GYKWNNHVHLSE

-126 DLEMYQHQTTQENF
+126 DLEMYKHPSTQQNF
-140 NVLRKQGVHLIDSRE
+140 SALKSQGVHLIDSRE

-168 AEPEEILEEMIEIC
+168 AEPEEILEELNAILGAD
-182 YSNKPLKGHSVLISA
+182 KPLKGQKVLISA
-197 GPTRAYLDP
+197 GPTRVYLDP
-206 VRFITNPSTGTMG
+206 VRFISNPSTGTMG
-219 YMLAEQAAIL
+219 YMLAEEAALL
-229 GAEVKLIS
+229 GAEVQLIS
-237 GPVHLNLNNPN
+237 GPVHLKLNHPN
-248 VQITNVETV
+248 VHITNVETV
-257 DQMRDAMIKNFDES
+257 DEMSEEMHKNFEES

-283 QPRVRQNEK
+283 QPRVRHSEK
-292 IKKSEDSLNLELV
+292 IKKSGDSLNLELV

-313 LGQIKKHQLLIGF
+313 LGKIKKNQLLIGF
-326 ALETENELENA
+326 ALETENEFDNA
-337 SKKLRTKN
+337 SKKLVKKN

-366 KVDFI
+366 KVEFV
-371 TVDHVR
+371 TANAVK
-377 KSIPLKEK
+377 KSIPLKDK
-385 RDVAKDIWI
+385 RDVAKDIWT

-399 NNEN
+399 KNEK

>member
-140 NVLRKQGVHLIDSRE
+140 KSLRKQGVHLIDSRE

-182 YSNKPLKGHSVLISA
+182 TSNKPLKGHSVLISA

-257 DQMRDAMIKNFDES
+257 DQMRDVMIKNFDES

-292 IKKSEDSLNLELV
+292 IKKSGDSLNLELV

-313 LGQIKKHQLLIGF
+313 LGQMKKHQLLIGF

>member
-10 AVTGGIAAYKSALIV
+10 AVTGGIAAYKSAIIV

-61 TELIEENKG
+61 TQLIEEEKG
-70 AFKWNNHVHLSD
+70 GYKWNNHVHLSE

-126 DLEMYQHQTTQENF
+126 DLEMYKHPSTQQNF
-140 NVLRKQGVHLIDSRE
+140 SALKSQGVHIIDSRE

-168 AEPEEILEEMIEIC
+168 AEPEEILEELNAILGAD
-182 YSNKPLKGHSVLISA
+182 KPLKGQKVLISA
-197 GPTRAYLDP
+197 GPTRVYLDP
-206 VRFITNPSTGTMG
+206 VRFISNPSTGTMG
-219 YMLAEQAAIL
+219 YMLAEEAALL
-229 GAEVKLIS
+229 GAEVQLIS
-237 GPVHLNLNNPN
+237 GPVHLKLNHPN
-248 VQITNVETV
+248 VHITNVETV
-257 DQMRDAMIKNFDES
+257 DEMSEEMHKNFEES

-283 QPRVRQNEK
+283 QPRVKQSEK
-292 IKKSEDSLNLELV
+292 IKKSGDSLNLELV

-313 LGQIKKHQLLIGF
+313 LGKIKKNQLLIGF
-326 ALETENELENA
+326 ALETENEFDNA
-337 SKKLRTKN
+337 SKKLVKKN

-366 KVDFI
+366 KVEFVTANAI
-371 TVDHVR
+371 K
-377 KSIPLKEK
+377 KSIPLKDK
-385 RDVAKDIWI
+385 RDVAKDIWT

-399 NNEN
+399 KNEK